1 MVAAT
6 RPTSV
11 DILCPASHTR
21 DYPALQPIIRGRT
34 CRAPA
39 HLRSNFARSTGEVN
53 ADQTVPVF
61 DLNTAH
67 SYFIR
72 WPTPIAL
79 SVQLC
84 GTNPVPGMFGGG
96 GTVVR
101 NKFIY
106 ARGLNW
112 LQQCSKV
119 PFSNHPLNL
128 MSGELVM
135 CTTHFAGK
143 AVHVFRA
150 ACPQPYTCFDQSP
163 GFAKHRQVQFTSA
176 TGTV

>member
-6 RPTSV
+6 RPTFV

-21 DYPALQPIIRGRT
+21 DYHALQPIIRGRT

-39 HLRSNFARSTGEVN
+39 HLRSNFAQSTGVEN

-72 WPTPIAL
+72 QSTPIAL

-84 GTNPVPGMFGGG
+84 GTNPVPGKFAGGG
-96 GTVVR
+96 GTVVGC
-101 NKFIY
+101 KFKYILDAHSCSGLGFQ
-106 ARGLNW
+106 ART
-112 LQQCSKV
+112 
-119 PFSNHPLNL
+119 P
-128 MSGELVM
+128 
-135 CTTHFAGK
+135 
-143 AVHVFRA
+143 RA
-150 ACPQPYTCFDQSP
+150 RLTD
-163 GFAKHRQVQFTSA
+163 TSHLIQRLTKNIVKKRLHA
-176 TGTV
+176 LE